1 VAFRRRRGPCF
12 THVFYKLGVNART
25 ALPAALAAPTSESA
39 ANAGRRANQGG
50 GQLSRRADI
59 PLGIAAADLAES
71 SRALLQGRTGW
82 RELHD
87 MREAQTAETETATSQ
102 TWIYLAIPDW
112 VVASEAGLLRV
123 EWSL

>member
-1 VAFRRRRGPCF
+1 
-12 THVFYKLGVNART
+12 
-25 ALPAALAAPTSESA
+25 
-39 ANAGRRANQGG
+39 
-50 GQLSRRADI
+50 
-59 PLGIAAADLAES
+59 
-71 SRALLQGRTGW
+71 
-82 RELHD
+82 